1 MEPIEDIEAIIKKKL
16 HAKADATLHDRV
28 LAQVRRAYQHEKP
41 TTPALCAPVAR
52 RTFMRSPI
60 TKLAVAAAIIA
71 AVVLGLS
78 EFIGSDGGSG
88 VVWAEVAERLEAS
101 EGVIYRVTLSHSTLS
116 DNMPDYSLSYLSATR
131 SRQDAYKGAE
141 VTQSIYCDFE
151 NETVVWVGHEMK
163 RYSQQAMD
171 EQTRREQHGAW
182 SNPTKWVQEFLS
194 RNYTELEQQT
204 IGGVLCD
211 GIEITDP
218 TFVTATFAVETLVAR
233 VWVSVETGYPV
244 LLEGD
249 MSGVSIRISG
259 TLDQFQWDA
268 ELDESLFEAEIPEG
282 YEET

>member
-1 MEPIEDIEAIIKKKL
+1 MEPIENIEAIIRKKL
-16 HAKADATLHDRV
+16 HAKADVTLHDRV
-28 LAQVRRAYQHEKP
+28 LARVRRAYQHEEH
-41 TTPALCAPVAR
+41 TTSALCEPAVR
-52 RTFMRSPI
+52 RSIMKSPI

-71 AVVLGLS
+71 AVVLGLF
-78 EFIGSDGGSG
+78 EFIGGDGGSG

-101 EGVIYRVTLSHSTLS
+101 EAVIYRVTLSHSTLG
-116 DNMPDYSLSYLSATR
+116 DNAPDYSMSYLSATR

-151 NETVVWVGHEMK
+151 NETVAWVGHEMK

-194 RNYTELEQQT
+194 RDYTELGQKT
-204 IGGVLCD
+204 IDDELCD

-249 MSGVSIRISG
+249 MSGGGIRISG

-268 ELDESLFEAEIPEG
+268 ELDESLFEPEIPEG